1 MVIKVE
7 PIAAATGKGRDEE
20 CDAMDQESFASQSGC
35 RSSNVARV
43 SEVSGQATATMTP

>member
-7 PIAAATGKGRDEE
+7 PIAAAMGKGR
-20 CDAMDQESFASQSGC
+20 DAMDQESFASQSGC

-43 SEVSGQATATMTP
+43 SEVSGQATATMTS